1 MKIDTYQLI
10 TDRIIAKLE
19 SGSIPW
25 KHFATS
31 PLAEPKN
38 FVSKKAYRG
47 INHFLLS
54 GEHSSDYWLTFKQ
67 AIDAG
72 GNVRKGEKSTP
83 IVFWKFLE
91 VKDPDSR
98 PGEISSRDRQI
109 PMLRHYNV
117 FNLDQTEGID
127 FETVVEEKRD
137 SEPLAEAETLI
148 SGMPKAPALV
158 IDRIPKAYYS
168 SSKDTVHMTERS
180 LCVSDERYYEILF
193 HEHIHAT
200 GHPSRLDRFAE
211 EGNDHHFGGKKYAT
225 EELTA
230 EMGAAFLCSRVGI
243 FQTVESEVAAYLE
256 NWLGA
261 LKNDKTLIVKAA
273 GKAQKAVEFITND
286 F

>member
-19 SGSIPW
+19 SGTIPW

-54 GEHSSDYWLTFKQ
+54 GEDHASDSWLTFKQ
-67 AIDAG
+67 ALDAG
-72 GNVRKGEKSTP
+72 GNVKKGEKSTP
-83 IVFWKFLE
+83 IVFWKFNE
-91 VKDPDSR
+91 YEDKTT
-98 PGEISSRDRQI
+98 GEKKQI
-109 PMLRHYNV
+109 PFLRHYNV
-117 FNLDQTEGID
+117 FNLDQTEGIE
-127 FETVVEEKRD
+127 FETVVEEKRA
-137 SEPLAEAETLI
+137 SEPLAEAEALI
-148 SGMPKAPALV
+148 SGMPKAPKLE

-243 FQTVESEVAAYLE
+243 FQSVESEVAAYLE

>member
-1 MKIDTYQLI
+1 MSTDTYQLI

-19 SGSIPW
+19 AGTIPW

-72 GNVRKGEKSTP
+72 GNVKRGEKSTP
-83 IVFWKFLE
+83 IVFWKFNKYE
-91 VKDPDSR
+91 DKTT
-98 PGEISSRDRQI
+98 GEIKEI
-109 PMLRHYNV
+109 PFLRHYNV
-117 FNLDQTEGID
+117 FNLDQTEGIE
-127 FETVVEEKRD
+127 FETVTEQKREG
-137 SEPLAEAETLI
+137 EPLAEAEALI
-148 SGMPKAPALV
+148 SGMSNAPKLE

-211 EGNDHHFGGKKYAT
+211 EGNDHHFGGKKYAN

-230 EMGAAFLCSRVGI
+230 EMGAAFLCSHVGI
-243 FQTVESEVAAYLE
+243 FQTVESEIAAYLE

-261 LKNDKTLIVKAA
+261 LRNDKTLIVKAA
-273 GKAQKAVEFITND
+273 GKAQKAVEFIIGKD
-286 F
+286 R

>member
-1 MKIDTYQLI
+1 MKFDTYDLI
-10 TDRIIAKLE
+10 TQRIIAKLE
-19 SGSIPW
+19 SGTVPW
-25 KHFATS
+25 KHFASS

-67 AIDAG
+67 ALDVG
-72 GNVRKGEKSTP
+72 GNVKRGEHSTP
-83 IVFWKFLE
+83 IVFWKFNE
-91 VKDPDSR
+91 YEDKTT
-98 PGEISSRDRQI
+98 GEKKQI
-109 PMLRHYNV
+109 PFLRHYNV

-127 FETVVEEKRD
+127 YAPVTEEKRV
-137 SEPLAEAETLI
+137 SEPLADAEALI
-148 SGMPKAPALV
+148 SGMPNAPQLV

-168 SSKDTVHMTERS
+168 SSEDKVHMTERS
-180 LCVSDERYYEILF
+180 LCVSDERFYEIIF
-193 HEHIHAT
+193 HEHIHST

-211 EGNDHHFGGKKYAT
+211 EGNDHHFGGKRYAT

-230 EMGAAFLCSRVGI
+230 EMGAAFLCSHVGI
-243 FQTVESEVAAYLE
+243 FQTIENEAVAYLE

-273 GKAQKAVEFITND
+273 GKAQRAVDFILNRHVD
-286 F
+286 SV